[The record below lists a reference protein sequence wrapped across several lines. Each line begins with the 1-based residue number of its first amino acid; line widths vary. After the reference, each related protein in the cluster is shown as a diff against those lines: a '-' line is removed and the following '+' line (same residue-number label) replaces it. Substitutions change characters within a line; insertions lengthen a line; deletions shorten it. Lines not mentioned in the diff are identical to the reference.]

1 MGRIRDPV
9 PVEQALPIRDVVAA
23 KALRIVLE
31 GLILPRTGRV
41 VRDDV
46 APMSLDLGQGA
57 RFSNVEGSRGNIGL
71 DGSMKGRDPPYPP
84 FDGHRPAGPPPCL
97 PPHPPRAVAIGGA
110 GARE

>member
-23 KALRIVLE
+23 KALCIVLE
-31 GLILPRTGRV
+31 GLILPRTRRA

-71 DGSMKGRDPPYPP
+71 DGSMKGRRPPYAQV
-84 FDGHRPAGPPPCL
+84 DGHRPAGPAPSL
-97 PPHPPRAVAIGGA
+97 PPPPPPA
-110 GARE
+110 GAPRGSRAR